1 VLRIAAKDLPVVRL
15 GDSRRIEVGD
25 PVMAI
30 GSPYGFEQTA
40 TSGIVSAKGRS
51 LPNEAVVPFIQTDA
65 AVNPGNSGGPLFDA
79 TGAVVGVNSQI
90 YSQSGGFQGLSF
102 AIPIDVALKI
112 KTQIVATGKAT
123 HARLGVTVQDVNQ
136 TLAESFGMKK
146 PGGALIANVSKD
158 SAAAAAGLK
167 AGDVVL
173 EVNGEAIERSG
184 MLSSLIGLSAP
195 GEKVKLKVWR
205 ERAARDVEV
214 KLGSAD
220 KQVALAEDEAGG
232 GTQAGGA
239 LGLALRPLTRNERQR
254 SQAEGGLLVEGVS
267 GPAAR
272 AGVAAGDVL
281 LAINGQPV
289 QSADQVREVMKGKP
303 RNIAL
308 LVQRNGETI
317 FVPLKLG

>member
-1 VLRIAAKDLPVVRL
+1 
-15 GDSRRIEVGD
+15 
-25 PVMAI
+25 
-30 GSPYGFEQTA
+30 
-40 TSGIVSAKGRS
+40 
-51 LPNEAVVPFIQTDA
+51 
-65 AVNPGNSGGPLFDA
+65 
-79 TGAVVGVNSQI
+79 
-90 YSQSGGFQGLSF
+90 
-102 AIPIDVALKI
+102 
-112 KTQIVATGKAT
+112 
-123 HARLGVTVQDVNQ
+123 
-136 TLAESFGMKK
+136 
-146 PGGALIANVSKD
+146 
-158 SAAAAAGLK
+158 LK

-173 EVNGEAIERSG
+173 EVNGEAIDRSG

-220 KQVALAEDEAGG
+220 NQLAMAEDEGSGAQGG
-232 GTQAGGA
+232 GGA
-239 LGLALRPLTRNERQR
+239 LGLALRPLTRNERQ
-254 SQAEGGLLVEGVS
+254 QAQTEGGLLVEGVS